1 MEIQDSQNRRLAIE
15 CEPFID
21 GFERLDENY
30 SLSAFHDSVLSQ
42 LTYQLSDDGLAS
54 DVLLSFS
61 IDGEVETI
69 LKFVR
74 VHGIEINVPDIR
86 ISFFYSIKFYV
97 ARWCDYGDCIVM
109 ETDGD
114 WVKIVAEKIV
124 VIE

>member
-1 MEIQDSQNRRLAIE
+1 MEMQDSQNRRLAIE

-30 SLSAFHDSVLSQ
+30 SLSAFHDSVLSL
-42 LTYQLSDDGLAS
+42 LTS

-86 ISFFYSIKFYV
+86 SSFFYSIKFYV

>member
-30 SLSAFHDSVLSQ
+30 SLSAFHDSVLSL

-54 DVLLSFS
+54 
-61 IDGEVETI
+61 DGEVETI

-86 ISFFYSIKFYV
+86 SSFFYSIKFYV